1 MKEPILEPIL
11 RKMRLSKVLPTI
23 SSYRDCALLDIGCG
37 WEAKLLRSVEP
48 HISKGVG
55 IDFKAPQISSANGG
69 GKIDTLSVT
78 LERELPF
85 EDESFDVVTM
95 IAVLEHLEH
104 PIEIMGEINRV
115 LKPEGALVIT
125 VPSVWSQPV
134 LEFLSFGL
142 GIVSRDEIAD
152 HKLYH
157 NRLSLEFLAKKSG
170 LKVKE
175 HKYFQLWMNNFCTFS
190 KI

>member
-1 MKEPILEPIL
+1 MGGWKL
-11 RKMRLSKVLPTI
+11 RTI
-23 SSYRDCALLDIGCG
+23 SA
-37 WEAKLLRSVEP
+37 
-48 HISKGVG
+48 
-55 IDFKAPQISSANGG
+55 
-69 GKIDTLSVT
+69 T
-78 LERELPF
+78 LEKELPF
-85 EDESFDVVTM
+85 DNNSFDVVTM

-104 PIEIMGEINRV
+104 PIEIMNEISRV
-115 LKPEGALVIT
+115 LKPNGALIIT

-157 NRLSLEFLAKKSG
+157 NRLSLEFLARKSG
-170 LKVKE
+170 LKINE

>member
-69 GKIDTLSVT
+69 GRSTLSPSHWSGSS
-78 LERELPF
+78 LLR
-85 EDESFDVVTM
+85 M
-95 IAVLEHLEH
+95 
-104 PIEIMGEINRV
+104 R
-115 LKPEGALVIT
+115 ALT
-125 VPSVWSQPV
+125 WS
-134 LEFLSFGL
+134 L
-142 GIVSRDEIAD
+142 
-152 HKLYH
+152 
-157 NRLSLEFLAKKSG
+157 
-170 LKVKE
+170 
-175 HKYFQLWMNNFCTFS
+175 
-190 KI
+190 